1 MNIPNGRY
9 ESAGLSKDEE
19 KDTFAH
25 IIECHMLKKS
35 AFKIKQD
42 LRALRVELNHE

>member
-1 MNIPNGRY
+1 MAGTDH
-9 ESAGLSKDEE
+9 AGLSKDEE

-35 AFKIKQD
+35 TFKIKQD
-42 LRALRVELNHE
+42 LGALKVELNHE